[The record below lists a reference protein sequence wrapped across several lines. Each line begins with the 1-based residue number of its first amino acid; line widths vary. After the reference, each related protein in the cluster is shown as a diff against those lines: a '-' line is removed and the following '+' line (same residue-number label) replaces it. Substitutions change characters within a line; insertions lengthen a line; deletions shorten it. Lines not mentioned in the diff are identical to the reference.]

1 MPLLILVALILF
13 FVFGSP
19 GKTVAN
25 MFWKNDVAPWEK
37 VDAFYYPD
45 KADLTDYNAVR
56 DLGSVQACRDSVAA
70 LASAN
75 GDPGLTRGDYECGI
89 ERLEDF
95 GGVGVYRVTTR

>member
-1 MPLLILVALILF
+1 MPLLILIAVVLF

-25 MFWKNDVAPWEK
+25 MVWQNDAAPWEK

-45 KADLTDYNAVR
+45 KADLTNYEAAR
-56 DLGSVQACRDSVAA
+56 DLGSVQECRDSVGAM
-70 LASAN
+70 ASAN